1 MNAPDPPPA
10 PDPVATSKAQAQS
23 NAATANADQTVKL
36 IDQYTPDGSL
46 IHDKIGFEDVPD
58 GFGGT
63 VRVNRWKATQSL
75 SPEQQRLKDLSN
87 QTSAEIGQIGLDQS
101 KRIGG
106 LLSQPVNL
114 NNEATEARLM
124 DLGRKRLDP
133 AFAQREEALRT
144 RLANSGIRAGT
155 AAFSNEMRGFDE
167 GRNDAYNSLMLQG
180 RAQASQEALTERN
193 QPINEITALMSG
205 SQVTQPQFAN
215 VPTSQVAGVDH
226 SGNVYRSYD
235 GQMRAYQAEQANSNA
250 MMGGLFGLAGAGMRF
265 LPGISDRRFKR
276 DVTRFGTGR
285 HGLNLYAWRYMF
297 DPSRVHV
304 GHMADEVRKVMPD
317 AVFDGGGFDVV
328 DYGKLEA
335 A

>member
-1 MNAPDPPPA
+1 
-10 PDPVATSKAQAQS
+10 
-23 NAATANADQTVKL
+23 
-36 IDQYTPDGSL
+36 
-46 IHDKIGFEDVPD
+46 
-58 GFGGT
+58 
-63 VRVNRWKATQSL
+63 
-75 SPEQQRLKDLSN
+75 
-87 QTSAEIGQIGLDQS
+87 
-101 KRIGG
+101 
-106 LLSQPVNL
+106 
-114 NNEATEARLM
+114 
-124 DLGRKRLDP
+124 
-133 AFAQREEALRT
+133 
-144 RLANSGIRAGT
+144 
-155 AAFSNEMRGFDE
+155 MRGFDE

-285 HGLNLYAWRYMF
+285 HGLNLYAWRYTF

-304 GHMADEVRKVMPD
+304 GHMADEVRDVIPE

>member
-1 MNAPDPPPA
+1 
-10 PDPVATSKAQAQS
+10 
-23 NAATANADQTVKL
+23 
-36 IDQYTPDGSL
+36 L
-46 IHDKIGFEDVPD
+46 IHDKIGQELVPD

-63 VRVNRWKATQSL
+63 VAVNRWKATQSL

-87 QTSAEIGQIGLDQS
+87 QTSAQIGQIGLDQS

-124 DLGRKRLDP
+124 ELGRKRLDP

-235 GQMRAYQAEQANSNA
+235 GEMRAYQAEQQSNNA
-250 MMGGLFGLAGAGMRF
+250 MMGGLFGLAAAPFQMFR
-265 LPGISDRRFKR
+265 PSDRRLKM

-285 HGLNLYAWRYMF
+285 YGLNLYAWRYKS
-297 DPSRVHV
+297 DPSRVHT
-304 GHMADEVRKVMPD
+304 GYMADEVREVMPD
-317 AVFDGGGFDVV
+317 AVRNVGGFDGV
-328 DYGKLEA
+328 DYGMLEA